1 MANTCHFAFTH
12 LSMVSSF
19 QFEVSVFI
27 TLLKHCGIRFARDV
41 PFHET
46 KYQVIS
52 SVEYGEQKS
61 SLLIIKDQE
70 LSRHGHSW
78 KQIVTTVQYFHG
90 CRFDKTKQ
98 VCEQRRQKI
107 QTLLTPTALRVQIKN
122 TVLTYIL
129 LHTFIV
135 IKQRTLSYAMNT
147 FLWNITL
154 HKYLFLSFS
163 LKKLNKHIEREK
175 RRFVIVYMIAV
186 NAWVTSWKRKQ
197 NAKTYINGPFTES

>member
-27 TLLKHCGIRFARDV
+27 TLLKHWSIRFARDV

-98 VCEQRRQKI
+98 VCEQRRQEI
-107 QTLLTPTALRVQIKN
+107 QTLLTPTALRVQRN
-122 TVLTYIL
+122 DTVLTYV
-129 LHTFIV
+129 TFIV

-154 HKYLFLSFS
+154 LIYFVPCFW
-163 LKKLNKHIEREK
+163 KKLNKHIEREE
-175 RRFVIVYMIAV
+175 RRLVIVYMVAV

-197 NAKTYINGPFTES
+197 NAKTWMARWKGF